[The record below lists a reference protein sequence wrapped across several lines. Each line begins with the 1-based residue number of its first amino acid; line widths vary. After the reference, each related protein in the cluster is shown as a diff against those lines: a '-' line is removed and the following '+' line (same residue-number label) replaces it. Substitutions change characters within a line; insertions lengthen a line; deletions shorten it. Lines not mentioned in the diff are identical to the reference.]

1 MTVRIYDS
9 RTQTVDDFSPV
20 VPGEVSIYVC
30 GPTVQ
35 SAPHIGHVRSALV
48 YDVWQRWFAFRGY
61 RTTLVR
67 NVTDI
72 DDKVLANATDNESWF
87 ALAYRIEREFN
98 DAYRAVGILP
108 PSYEPRATGSIPE
121 MIELIGKLID
131 RGHAYP
137 AGDGSSDVYFDVR
150 SWPEYGVLT
159 RQSVDDM
166 EDATD
171 ADPRGKRDPRD
182 FALWKSAKADEPE
195 TATWNSPWGPGRPGW
210 HIECSAMSRKYLGD
224 EFDIHGGGID
234 LRFPHHENE
243 LAQSSAAGLA
253 FARVWAHN
261 GAVTVNGTKMS
272 KSLGNSIYAD
282 ELIGRVRPIVVRYFL
297 LAPHYRSMID
307 VRVIEG
313 QLQQGSL
320 AEADAAF
327 GRIEDFLT
335 RASGTGILAEADVP
349 PAFAAAMDD
358 DLSTPQA
365 VAVLHDTVR
374 AGNTALDRDDAQ
386 AAAGSA
392 AEVLAMLRVLGLD
405 PADEQ
410 WADGGTDSA
419 KDAALATLVEGLIRD
434 RSDARAARD
443 FARADSVRDA
453 LADAGIALEDGKD
466 STTWSIA

>member
-9 RTQTVDDFSPV
+9 RSQTVDDFSPV

-48 YDVWQRWFAFRGY
+48 YDVWQRWFAYRGY

-72 DDKVLANATDNESWF
+72 DDKVLANATEQESWF

-108 PSYEPRATGSIPE
+108 PTYEPRATGSVPE
-121 MIELIGKLID
+121 MLELIGELID

-137 AGDGSSDVYFDVR
+137 ASDGSADVYFDVR
-150 SWPEYGVLT
+150 SWPEYGALT

-166 EDATD
+166 EDAAD

-182 FALWKSAKADEPE
+182 FALWKSAKSDEPQ
-195 TATWNSPWGPGRPGW
+195 TASWNSPWGPGRPGW

-243 LAQSSAAGLA
+243 LAQSSAAGLG

-282 ELIGRVRPIVVRYFL
+282 ELIGQVRPIVVRYFL
-297 LAPHYRSMID
+297 LAPHYRSVID
-307 VRVIEG
+307 VRVVDG

-327 GRIEDFLT
+327 RRIEDFLE
-335 RASGTGILAEADVP
+335 RASDTVAPESAEVP
-349 PAFAAAMDD
+349 SAFAVAMDD
-358 DLSTPQA
+358 DLATPQA
-365 VAVLHDTVR
+365 VAVIHDTVR
-374 AGNTALDRDDAQ
+374 AGNTALDRDDTQ
-386 AAAGSA
+386 AAAVAA

-405 PADEQ
+405 PSDEQ
-410 WADGGTDSA
+410 WVSERGDSA
-419 KDAALATLVEGLIRD
+419 KDAALATLVEALIRD

-443 FARADSVRDA
+443 FARADSVRDT

>member
-9 RTQTVDDFSPV
+9 RSQTVDDFSPV

-48 YDVWQRWFAFRGY
+48 YDVWQRWFAYRGY

-72 DDKVLANATDNESWF
+72 DDKVLANATEQESWF

-108 PSYEPRATGSIPE
+108 PTYEPRATGSVPE
-121 MIELIGKLID
+121 MLELIGELID

-137 AGDGSSDVYFDVR
+137 ASDGSADVYFDVR
-150 SWPEYGVLT
+150 SWPEYGALT

-166 EDATD
+166 EDAAD

-182 FALWKSAKADEPE
+182 FALWKSAKSDEPQ
-195 TATWNSPWGPGRPGW
+195 TASWNSPWGPGRPGW

-243 LAQSSAAGLA
+243 LAQSSAAGLG

-282 ELIGRVRPIVVRYFL
+282 ELIGQVRPIVVRYFL
-297 LAPHYRSMID
+297 LAPHYRSVID
-307 VRVIEG
+307 VRVVDG

-327 GRIEDFLT
+327 RRIEDFLE
-335 RASGTGILAEADVP
+335 RASDTVTPESAEVP
-349 PAFAAAMDD
+349 SAFAVAMDD
-358 DLSTPQA
+358 DLATPQA
-365 VAVLHDTVR
+365 VAVIHDTVR
-374 AGNTALDRDDAQ
+374 AGNTALDRDDTQ
-386 AAAGSA
+386 AAAVAA

-405 PADEQ
+405 PSDEQ
-410 WADGGTDSA
+410 WVSERGDSA
-419 KDAALATLVEGLIRD
+419 KDAALATLVEALIRD

-443 FARADSVRDA
+443 FARADSVRDT